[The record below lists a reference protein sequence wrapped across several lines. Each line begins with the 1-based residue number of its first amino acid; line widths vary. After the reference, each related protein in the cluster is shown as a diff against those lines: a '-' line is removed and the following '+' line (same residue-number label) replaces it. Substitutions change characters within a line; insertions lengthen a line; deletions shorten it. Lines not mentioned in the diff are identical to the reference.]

1 MTACA
6 HEPAA
11 FCVLASSSGGNSS
24 ALLVGDGPSR
34 RLVLIDAGLSP
45 RRTRARLEDAGV
57 GDVPIACV
65 ILTHLDCD
73 HWCPGW
79 LAKLPAEVPVFL
91 HRGHHGRAEREGVAH
106 RRVVLFDGPFEP
118 HPGVGVSPS
127 LHAHDS
133 LGVAVF
139 RMSFRTGKTLGYATD
154 VGRADAALVRHLAGV
169 DVLAIESNYC
179 PKMQVESNRPAFLI
193 RRIMGGSGHLSNDES
208 VRTVR
213 AINPREGV
221 VLLHLSEQCNSR
233 VVAAAAHAQHPVPVI
248 LSNRDAP
255 TPWMRLT

>member
-1 MTACA
+1 MTS
-6 HEPAA
+6 

-24 ALLVGDGPSR
+24 AILVGEGGDR

-45 RRTRARLEDAGV
+45 RRTHARLHDAGV
-57 GDVPIACV
+57 GDVPISAV
-65 ILTHLDCD
+65 VLTHLDTD
-73 HWCPGW
+73 HWCRGW
-79 LAKLPAEVPVFL
+79 LAKLPPEVPVFL
-91 HRGHHGRAEREGVAH
+91 HRRHHGRAEREGLAH
-106 RRVVLFDGPFEP
+106 RRVALFDGPFEP
-118 HPGVGVSPS
+118 HPGVGISPS

-154 VGRADAALVRHLAGV
+154 VGRSDDTLVKHLAGV

-179 PKMQVESNRPAFLI
+179 PKMQVESTRPYFLI
-193 RRIMGGSGHLSNDES
+193 KRIMGGSGHLSNDES

-213 AINPREGV
+213 AIQPREGV

-233 VVAAAAHAQHPVPVI
+233 LVAAAAHAGHAVPVVI
-248 LSNRDAP
+248 SSRDAP